1 MKMWIFF
8 YTCGRI
14 STYSKCLS
22 QIHTIDFHCFMSVY
36 AFGMCFADKEKKKI
50 NSKQKKQQKLHE
62 THIHL

>member
-36 AFGMCFADKEKKKI
+36 AFGMCFADKEKKK
-50 NSKQKKQQKLHE
+50 N
-62 THIHL
+62 

>member
-1 MKMWIFF
+1 MDFF

-36 AFGMCFADKEKKKI
+36 AFGMCFADKEKKKKI